1 MCDLEP
7 RRVAMAAWHYRYTG
21 IRADFYVPGIEVS
34 AFDRDYT
41 LVRRAP
47 WYKRL
52 VGVPFEYKN
61 NPDGNSLK
69 EMIQKERERR
79 RGSEFIHP

>member
-1 MCDLEP
+1 MREWIPMCDLKP
-7 RRVAMAAWHYRYTG
+7 RWMAMAAWHYKYTG
-21 IRADFYVPGIEVS
+21 IRADFYVPGAETS

-52 VGVPFEYKN
+52 VGIPFEYMD
-61 NPDGNSLK
+61 NPEGNSLK
-69 EMIQKERERR
+69 EMIQVMRERR
-79 RGSEFIHP
+79 AD